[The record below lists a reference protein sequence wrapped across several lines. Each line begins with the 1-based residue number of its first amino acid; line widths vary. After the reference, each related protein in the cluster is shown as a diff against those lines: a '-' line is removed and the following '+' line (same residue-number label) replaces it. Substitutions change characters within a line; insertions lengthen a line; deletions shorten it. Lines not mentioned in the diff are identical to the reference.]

1 MLPIFNLSFHRNRIL
16 YILGII
22 LVIFLG
28 LFSRSYPLPSFIA
41 TYAGDTLWALMVFL
55 LFGFLF
61 PTMSIIKV
69 TIIALLFSFC
79 IEFSQLY
86 HDAWIDELRQ
96 NRLVAL
102 VIGRGFLWTD
112 LICYSVGIVIGV
124 MMEFSYYF
132 MRNTVLK

>member
-28 LFSRSYPLPSFIA
+28 LFSRSYPLQSFIA

-61 PTMSIIKV
+61 PTISIIKV
-69 TIIALLFSFC
+69 AIIALLFSFC

-86 HDAWIDELRQ
+86 NDAWINELRQ

-112 LICYSVGIVIGV
+112 LICYSVGIVIGLV
-124 MMEFSYYF
+124 MEFSYF
-132 MRNTVLK
+132 LISTK